1 MAKILVVD
9 DSSIVRKNLKTA
21 LDQSG
26 IAVLE
31 ADDGVEALELIRND
45 PDISLVLTDVI
56 MPKMGG
62 LDLCAQV
69 RLIPG
74 KKDLGIIV
82 VTAEVS
88 RDMVEFAKKNGVLA
102 WVTKPYS
109 IPKLVTMVKQIMQTT
124 AAEAS

>member
-1 MAKILVVD
+1 M
-9 DSSIVRKNLKTA
+9 
-21 LDQSG
+21 
-26 IAVLE
+26 LE